1 MTLNDYIPVE
11 ALKSYIANNKD
22 YYKELQN
29 DCEKWKNET
38 SFHIY
43 QGVLKALNELEREI
57 DDMKVS
63 L

>member
-1 MTLNDYIPVE
+1 MNDYIPVE

-29 DCEKWKNET
+29 DCKKWNNET

-57 DDMKVS
+57 DDIKVS